1 MSESFCPF
9 RACGVHYES
18 YTLLYI
24 EEAWYVQKKLDMYR
38 RAWLYIGDAWEMQ
51 KAIKT
56 DGNNKTRQTKLN
68 NYKR

>member
-1 MSESFCPF
+1 MPWARSFCPF
-9 RACGVHYES
+9 RACGAHCEPYKP

-24 EEAWYVQKKLDMYR
+24 EEAWYIQKKLD
-38 RAWLYIGDAWEMQ
+38 YIGDAWEMQ

-56 DGNNKTRQTKLN
+56 DENNKTRQTKLN

>member
-1 MSESFCPF
+1 MVF
-9 RACGVHYES
+9 RENVWFILWMPRQNG
-18 YTLLYI
+18 
-24 EEAWYVQKKLDMYR
+24 AW
-38 RAWLYIGDAWEMQ
+38 GMQ